1 MYYKSALLKV
11 AIFAMGAATG
21 FIVAKKVYEKYY
33 ADIAQEEID
42 SVKEAF
48 ERQDARLRELYNK
61 ENVITD
67 EEYSEKN
74 EEEKIER
81 TNRNALTRS
90 SLDGNPYEQAKRNY
104 NLAGVKYEET
114 DVDEEEEEQP
124 VTDAA
129 GKTEEEMDLTQVD
142 RTLPYIIDDQEFTN
156 EFDHHDKISLYYYRE
171 DDVLCDEHEE
181 VINDIEE
188 TVGYDALALLDMQT
202 TVWVRNE
209 PLCID
214 YEIISINKSYAELV
228 HGIGLEPNLSPREAY
243 LRKQKKRREQGDE

>member
-1 MYYKSALLKV
+1 MYYKTVLLKV
-11 AIFAMGAATG
+11 AIFAVGAATG

-33 ADIAQEEID
+33 ADLAQEEID

-48 ERQDARLRELYNK
+48 ERQDARLREPYNK
-61 ENVITD
+61 ENGMFD
-67 EEYSEKN
+67 EEYAEKN
-74 EEEKIER
+74 EEEKVER

-104 NLAGVKYEET
+104 NLAGIEHEET
-114 DVDEEEEEQP
+114 DADEEEEEQP

-142 RTLPYIIDDQEFTN
+142 RTMPYIIDDQEFTN
-156 EFDHHDKISLYYYRE
+156 EFDHHDKISLYYYRG

-188 TVGYDALALLDMQT
+188 TVGYDALAALDMQT

-214 YEIISINKSYAELV
+214 YEIISINKAYAEQV
-228 HGIGLEPNLSPREAY
+228 YGIGLEPNLSPREAY